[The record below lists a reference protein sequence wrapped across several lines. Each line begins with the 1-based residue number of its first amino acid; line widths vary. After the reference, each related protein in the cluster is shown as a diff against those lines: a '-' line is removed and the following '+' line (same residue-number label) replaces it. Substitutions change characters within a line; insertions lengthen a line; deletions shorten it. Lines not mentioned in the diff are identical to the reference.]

1 MRLKTISSD
10 YSKIYISLSLFTQP
24 NTTIMK
30 KNLLFSIIVMTLL
43 AACNKDK
50 NKEEA
55 AISLQ
60 GQWTVE
66 NTIVKEYTNGTLTN
80 TETIPSDGTKINFQ
94 AGGNLVVSEPGSPDE
109 STPYSIKAGSKV
121 EFYGETYEIRNLTA
135 TNVTLFIR
143 RDLSLNDYNEVF
155 INLKR

>member
-1 MRLKTISSD
+1 MRLKTTSSD
-10 YSKIYISLSLFTQP
+10 YSKIYTALSLFTQP

-30 KNLLFSIIVMTLL
+30 KNLLFTLIVMTLL
-43 AACNKDK
+43 AACDKDK
-50 NKEEA
+50 EEP

-66 NTIVKEYTNGTLTN
+66 NTIVKEYANGTLTN
-80 TETIPSDGTKINFQ
+80 TETIPADGTKIDFQ

-143 RDLSLNDYNEVF
+143 RDLTLNEYNEVF